1 MKKLSLDELKRMDA
15 ESFREAEKFPVVVVL
30 DNIRSMHNT
39 GSVFRTADAFRLE
52 KIFLC
57 GITATPPDKEINK
70 TALGATDS
78 VAWEYVKNTR
88 TVVKDLQN
96 QGYRVY
102 AVEQCE
108 GAIQLDNFYPSE
120 AKTAIVLGNEVRGVQ
135 QSVVD
140 ICDGC
145 VEIPQYGTK
154 HSLNVSVSTG
164 IVIWDL
170 FCKRKEFAEKWK

>member
-1 MKKLSLDELKRMDA
+1 MKKLRLDELNRIDTDDFKK
-15 ESFREAEKFPVVVVL
+15 AEKFPMVVVL

-52 KIFLC
+52 KVYLC

-70 TALGATDS
+70 TALGATES
-78 VAWEYVKNTR
+78 VEWEYVKQTAQVIER
-88 TVVKDLQN
+88 LKQE
-96 QGYRVY
+96 GYKVY
-102 AVEQCE
+102 AVEQCKE
-108 GAIQLDNFYPSE
+108 AVSLDAFSPAV
-120 AKTAIVLGNEVRGVQ
+120 AKMAIVMGNEVRGVQ

-140 ICDGC
+140 LCDAC
-145 VEIPQYGTK
+145 IEIPQYGTK

-170 FCKRKEFAEKWK
+170 FCKKGEYAEKWK